1 MRPYYLFALLA
12 IAAASRAQPVIV
24 PNLGQW
30 TGGFRAKTALTD
42 GAIFWTDHGYRI
54 RVVHPKH
61 RGGAVANPHYPTTQW
76 PEHWPDAHALFVEFV
91 GGMKRLC
98 HVVTRID
105 FLSWTFDRIVAK
117 TKA

>member
-1 MRPYYLFALLA
+1 VRRHLRLRIPVASLSFYCALV
-12 IAAASRAQPVIV
+12 S
-24 PNLGQW
+24 
-30 TGGFRAKTALTD
+30 
-42 GAIFWTDHGYRI
+42 
-54 RVVHPKH
+54 
-61 RGGAVANPHYPTTQW
+61 
-76 PEHWPDAHALFVEFV
+76 HALYRNNTLKQLQDALDARPVVLIVEFV

>member
-1 MRPYYLFALLA
+1 LYRNNTLKQLQDALDARP
-12 IAAASRAQPVIV
+12 
-24 PNLGQW
+24 
-30 TGGFRAKTALTD
+30 
-42 GAIFWTDHGYRI
+42 
-54 RVVHPKH
+54 VV
-61 RGGAVANPHYPTTQW
+61 
-76 PEHWPDAHALFVEFV
+76 LIVEFV